1 MSPKRPVYLNLIQIR
16 LPLPG
21 IVSIMHRISGV
32 LMVLAIPLAL
42 YVLDLSLSG
51 AEGYAQAAAILD
63 AVLVKL
69 ILMVLTWSIMHHL
82 FAGIRYLLIDIDI
95 GVERDSTRKLAWG
108 VLGASI
114 VMTLILWGGLW

>member
-51 AEGYAQAAAILD
+51 DEGYAQAVATLD

-95 GVERDSTRKLAWG
+95 GVERDATRKLAWA
-108 VLGASI
+108 VLAASI